1 MIEEMKRV
9 FTSWHEGGFRVDIS
23 RHDEGAG
30 PVYTIES
37 PPHYSGF
44 SPAGSWG
51 SEDKVKETVKRLLQ
65 ENGHHCS
72 EKCTSWEQ
80 V

>member
-1 MIEEMKRV
+1 MAAGRTSCTEWRKQVIEEMKRV
-9 FTSWHEGGFRVDIS
+9 FTSWHEGGFRVNIS

-44 SPAGSWG
+44 R
-51 SEDKVKETVKRLLQ
+51 RLVH
-65 ENGHHCS
+65 GGAKTKS
-72 EKCTSWEQ
+72 RRR
-80 V
+80 